1 MSANAPVVDIPTN
14 QAKPISSWTC
24 DNAILVGACHVDL
37 NMWRH
42 DSGVGSHGSSSTSWC
57 TKDLIKPRPN
67 LFNSV
72 VAPPSRHNPFNSVAV
87 GATQFK
93 IGPCQSGSRT
103 MQCLDRLL
111 GLAWCRDI
119 ENQGHNRIC
128 VWWGC

>member
-42 DSGVGSHGSSSTSWC
+42 DSGVGSHGSSSTLWC

-72 VAPPSRHNPFNSVAV
+72 VA
-87 GATQFK
+87 
-93 IGPCQSGSRT
+93 
-103 MQCLDRLL
+103 
-111 GLAWCRDI
+111 
-119 ENQGHNRIC
+119 
-128 VWWGC
+128 